1 MFVAV
6 CKMSCPFERVHG
18 GGNFLIFGLIS
29 KVCCFFVEQ
38 DQQAEINGN
47 FSLLP
52 NSLLPK
58 GEKIG
63 PGDRAAG
70 RRGPIFSS
78 TRAFVPKLVNHITLI
93 MTLKENV
100 IFMKIYFSFEIRFR
114 SQFSSFLDQNQI
126 FQPKF
131 EFVLYYITKILNLF
145 YIISLDFLSFLDL
158 EYIKFSIHSLTHP
171 FVRPSISY
179 SLIIHFIKIT

>member
-18 GGNFLIFGLIS
+18 GGNFLIFASGTNFFLHQGLGAKIS
-29 KVCCFFVEQ
+29 EPYNPYNDSQRKRFLYE
-38 DQQAEINGN
+38 
-47 FSLLP
+47 
-52 NSLLPK
+52 
-58 GEKIG
+58 
-63 PGDRAAG
+63 
-70 RRGPIFSS
+70 
-78 TRAFVPKLVNHITLI
+78 
-93 MTLKENV
+93 
-100 IFMKIYFSFEIRFR
+100 IYFSFKIRFR
-114 SQFSSFLDQNQI
+114 SQFSSFLNQNQI

-145 YIISLDFLSFLDL
+145 HIISLDFLSFLDL
-158 EYIKFSIHSLTHP
+158 EYKKFSIHSLTHP